1 MSSDN
6 HADTEKTKN
15 KSGKLAIIVAA
26 AILVII
32 AVVVAIILIN
42 SSNNNQEGG
51 GTSADNSNIP
61 NDSYV
66 GKIDNATV
74 KEAISEI
81 GEETL
86 NDYFDNYEYEKVDAY
101 YDEAVADMLDFSDKS
116 ALFVDKANRLIY
128 YSPNEIDR
136 ISAAFRQAYN
146 YDKNDI
152 SILRRLYRLYVEA
165 DRTEQ
170 ASQVKQEILDYYSA
184 NY

>member
-15 KSGKLAIIVAA
+15 KSGKLAIIVAV
-26 AILVII
+26 AILAII

-51 GTSADNSNIP
+51 DSTNNSNIP

-74 KEAISEI
+74 RETISEI
-81 GEETL
+81 SEDTL
-86 NDYFDNYEYEKVDAY
+86 NGYFDNYEYEKVDAY
-101 YDEAVADMLDFSDKS
+101 YDEAVADMLDFGDKS
-116 ALFVDKANRLIY
+116 ALFVDKANRLIH
-128 YSPNEIDR
+128 YSPNETER
-136 ISAAFRQAYN
+136 IAAALRQAYD

>member
-15 KSGKLAIIVAA
+15 KSGKVAIIVAA

-51 GTSADNSNIP
+51 GSTNNSNIP

-86 NDYFDNYEYEKVDAY
+86 NDYFDNYEYEKVDNY
-101 YDEAVADMLDFSDKS
+101 YETVVADMLDFSDKS

-136 ISAAFRQAYN
+136 ISAALRQAYN